1 MTIYTML
8 MLVKFILAFFGFL
21 LLFLQLKSYN
31 KRISSALI
39 TIGVTVIILSMIIL
53 LGTKDWIQ
61 LIDIALWIVI
71 VVLNIVE

>member
-1 MTIYTML
+1 MTLYTML
-8 MLVKFILAFFGFL
+8 MSVKFILAFLGFL
-21 LLFLQLKSYN
+21 LLFLQLKSHN

-39 TIGVTVIILSMIIL
+39 AIGVTVIVLSMIIL